1 MTAAAWEQRKAER
14 KAADTARKAAHAK
27 DRKTR

>member
-1 MTAAAWEQRKAER
+1 MSAAWEARKAER
-14 KAADTARKAAHAK
+14 KAADVARKQAQAK